1 MNRFKRRHLTNADC
15 RALIQSREGISPLTQ
30 PFSQRPR
37 SSQDPNRGLYP
48 NCRSKKHPKGA
59 GQYRLITD
67 YFRKKPH
74 PSRCSGNMS
83 VSNKIKTEETTD
95 PPLSTDEDSCSLLED
110 YESVP
115 STCPQASHN
124 SDQWEQDDDKSML
137 EGLLECPLGDGSVK
151 REVDDTE
158 VNLLPDVCFEL
169 LRTASWEVPQGS
181 INHMSAS
188 NRIKTEETA
197 DPPLATDEDSCS
209 LLEGCEEPVVPSKR
223 ARISLYGDQWEQDDD
238 KSLLE
243 GLLECPLGDG
253 SVEQKV
259 DNTEIDPLPD
269 ACFGL
274 LGTASWDVPQ
284 GSIDQLP
291 DEVLQ
296 EIFALVPATDL
307 FQSLSLVC
315 QRWWRIIADHQ
326 FIPWKKLYHQ
336 YLKAQPEALLTVKA
350 ILQRYH
356 LSKEQDECMLGFIRD
371 PEAILE
377 CLKNHSLFP
386 KADICIAN
394 RLPDLQD
401 SKPEAPYSWA
411 VMSAIVLLS
420 GSVCD
425 IQELVACL
433 RRPSST
439 LSSIDIMEALYCM
452 GTLLYAMRESDIR
465 VSNRIHYNIFYCLYL
480 LENSNGVPVL
490 AVPEAASSSYGRG
503 FQNSSRPALQPTCEQ
518 QQIINHAIA
527 PKQVVK
533 IMAFAGTGKTS
544 TLVKYA
550 EKWSNLRFLYLAF
563 NKTIAEQGTR
573 AFPPNVTSKTIHSL
587 AFAQVGKNYSQ
598 QRKLNAGSLSSYW
611 VSFVLQNRQGQ
622 SPFIRA
628 KGVVQ
633 TLGKFFASADEAIS
647 LEHTPIW
654 RKNNQGEKVLLE
666 PEEKQIIISEAN
678 QIWTN
683 MKRLSP
689 TREMAYKMIHDGY
702 LKLWQ
707 LQKPLLSDYDAIL
720 VDEAQDCTPAVMDIV
735 LSQPCGVILVGDPHQ
750 QIYSFRGAVNAM
762 SEVPHTHI
770 YYLTQSFRFGA
781 EIAYV
786 GATILDVCKKI
797 RNKTLVGG
805 SQEGDVSGVGVTG
818 KVARLSRNNQ
828 TIFEDAVNM
837 TEGESPAKIYFLGGL
852 NAFGLEKIHD
862 VWKLLHPE
870 LGLEVKDSF
879 LRRWVQ
885 KGFSALKDY
894 MVKSEDKQLEMKIA
908 IVEKYRDRIPELL
921 QRITRHHTSHSEMA
935 DYVLGTVH
943 KSKGLEFDVVQV
955 ANDFVTIPLAWH
967 NLLRLPMFRIDT
979 VPADEW
985 NLLYVAVTRAK
996 KRLVLPKFLSH
1007 LLTMA
1012 GEYFLRPELTSDVCK
1027 DGQVKC
1033 SVRGCLND
1041 IPPESLL
1048 TMRKMPFVYSDG
1060 TADPESLLCH
1070 ACLGHRLG
1078 PLAWLTV
1085 APNVVEAL
1093 NPAEEAIEIP
1103 QMVQILFEW
1112 I

>member
-1 MNRFKRRHLTNADC
+1 MSRFKQRHLTSADC
-15 RALIQSREGISPLTQ
+15 RALIESREGTSSLTQ
-30 PFSQRPR
+30 PFSQRQR
-37 SSQDPNRGLYP
+37 SSRDPNRGLYP
-48 NCRSKKHPKGA
+48 NCRTKKHPKGA

-74 PSRCSGNMS
+74 PSQCSGSMS
-83 VSNKIKTEETTD
+83 ASNKIKTEETVD
-95 PPLSTDEDSCSLLED
+95 PPLAQDEDSCSLLES
-110 YESVP
+110 YEELVVP
-115 STCPQASHN
+115 SKRPRTAYN
-124 SDQWEQDDDKSML
+124 GDQWEQDDDQSML
-137 EGLLECPLGDGSVK
+137 EGLLECPLGDGSIK
-151 REVDDTE
+151 EEVDDTE
-158 VNLLPDVCFEL
+158 V
-169 LRTASWEVPQGS
+169 
-181 INHMSAS
+181 
-188 NRIKTEETA
+188 
-197 DPPLATDEDSCS
+197 
-209 LLEGCEEPVVPSKR
+209 
-223 ARISLYGDQWEQDDD
+223 
-238 KSLLE
+238 
-243 GLLECPLGDG
+243 
-253 SVEQKV
+253 
-259 DNTEIDPLPD
+259 DPLPD

-274 LGTASWDVPQ
+274 LGTASWEVPQ

-336 YLKAQPEALLTVKA
+336 YLKSQPEALLTIKT

-356 LSKEQDECMLGFIRD
+356 LSKDQDQCMLGFIRCVASIKQYRCRD

-377 CLKNHSLFP
+377 CLKNHPLFP
-386 KADICIAN
+386 KAEICIAN

-411 VMSAIVLLS
+411 AMAAIVLLS
-420 GSVCD
+420 GSVRN

-433 RRPSST
+433 RRPSSA
-439 LSSIDIMEALYCM
+439 LSSMDIMEALYCM

-465 VSNRIHYNIFYCLYL
+465 VSNRTHYNIFYCLFL
-480 LENSNGVPVL
+480 LENSNGAPVL
-490 AVPEAASSSYGRG
+490 AEPETASPSDGRG
-503 FQNSSRPALQPTCEQ
+503 FQNSCPAFQPTCEQ
-518 QQIINHAIA
+518 QQILNHAIV
-527 PKQVVK
+527 PKQIVK

-550 EKWSNLRFLYLAF
+550 EKWANLRFLYLAF

-573 AFPPNVTSKTIHSL
+573 VFPPNVTCKTIHSL
-587 AFAQVGKNYSQ
+587 AFAEVGKHYSQ
-598 QRKLNAGSLSSYW
+598 LRKLNAGSLSSYW

-633 TLGKFFASADEAIS
+633 TLGKFFASADEDIS

-654 RKNNQGEKVLLE
+654 RKNNQGEKVLVE

-678 QIWTN
+678 QIWRN
-683 MKRLSP
+683 MKSLSP

-707 LQKPLLSDYDAIL
+707 LQKPLLSDYDAIF
-720 VDEAQDCTPAVMDIV
+720 VDEAQDCTPAVMDII

-805 SQEGDVSGVGVTG
+805 SQEGDVNGVGMTG
-818 KVARLSRNNQ
+818 KVTRLSRNNL
-828 TIFEDAVNM
+828 TIFEDAVKV

-879 LRRWVQ
+879 LRRWVE

-908 IVEKYRDRIPELL
+908 IVEKYRERIPELL
-921 QRITRHHTSHSEMA
+921 ERIKRHHAPYPEMA

-943 KSKGLEFDVVQV
+943 KSKGMEFDVVQV

-1027 DGQVKC
+1027 DGPVKC

-1060 TADPESLLCH
+1060 TTDSESLLCH
-1070 ACLGHRLG
+1070 ACLQHRLG

-1085 APNVVEAL
+1085 APKVVEAL
-1093 NPAEEAIEIP
+1093 GPAEEAIEIP